1 MNTRTTLLSLLLA
14 LLAWPALAASDLVVV
29 VNAKS
34 EVGHLSRDDVV
45 NIYLGR
51 YRMLP
56 DGAGQLQSA
65 LTVKPL
71 DYPASS
77 AERAAFYERLVNKS
91 VAEINAYWARLLFS
105 GQSSPPLAMPDA
117 ATVLDMVR
125 TNPTAIGYLEKAP
138 DDKGVRVVLQLP
150 ATR

>member
-1 MNTRTTLLSLLLA
+1 MRNVLLFAALA
-14 LLAWPALAASDLVVV
+14 LLGVGSSSAQTPSTASPPLVVIVNAASKVSTATTAEISDLF
-29 VNAKS
+29 
-34 EVGHLSRDDVV
+34 
-45 NIYLGR
+45 LGR
-51 YRMLP
+51 SRSLGDIKQAIVLDQPIASPLRARFYR
-56 DGAGQLQSA
+56 A
-65 LTVKPL
+65 LTGK
-71 DYPASS
+71 
-77 AERAAFYERLVNKS
+77 EI
-91 VAEINAYWARLLFS
+91 AEINAYWARLLFS

>member
-91 VAEINAYWARLLFS
+91 VAEINAYWARLVFS
-105 GQSSPPLAMPDA
+105 GKVLPPDVVSTSHDVLAFVA
-117 ATVLDMVR
+117 A
-125 TNPTAIGYLEKAP
+125 NPRAIGYLERARV
-138 DDKGVRVVLQLP
+138 DGRVRVVYDLE
-150 ATR
+150 TGK